1 MNFMPT
7 TPLAK
12 LLIVDDE
19 AAQMKALCNTLEDE
33 GYATTG
39 FTFAK
44 DALSE
49 LRSQPFDLVLSDL
62 GLPDGSGLDLM
73 RRLRE
78 RHGLSGIALTGYG
91 MDEDVRRS
99 LEAGFTEHLV
109 KPITFQRLEAA
120 IERFFASPPAP
131 AAREREGPPST

>member
-1 MNFMPT
+1 MSFMPT

-49 LRSQPFDLVLSDL
+49 LRSEARPGPKPSAVASTWKPKLSGSVTPRSDGL
-62 GLPDGSGLDLM
+62 GL
-73 RRLRE
+73 E
-78 RHGLSGIALTGYG
+78 
-91 MDEDVRRS
+91 
-99 LEAGFTEHLV
+99 
-109 KPITFQRLEAA
+109 
-120 IERFFASPPAP
+120 
-131 AAREREGPPST
+131 ST